1 MERIKRPEQEERKKA
16 MSEQKEI
23 NIGLHERNKRLFL
36 GISMVLLG
44 LGLWAWMSML
54 EASQW
59 LRVLLFIP
67 FFIGTLGI
75 FQSKEET

>member
-1 MERIKRPEQEERKKA
+1 MNGV
-16 MSEQKEI
+16 QKEI

-36 GISMVLLG
+36 GISMFLLG
-44 LGLWAWMSML
+44 LGLWTWMSIL

-59 LRVLLFIP
+59 LRLLLFIP
-67 FFIGTLGI
+67 FFIGTLNF

>member
-1 MERIKRPEQEERKKA
+1 

-36 GISMVLLG
+36 GISMILLG
-44 LGLWAWMSML
+44 LGLWVWMNML
-54 EASQW
+54 EVSQW
-59 LRVLLFIP
+59 LYVLLFIP
-67 FFIGTLGI
+67 FFIGSLGI